1 MPTARAKDRESPG
14 DRVVHETLETLRLD
28 VGTAELEVASGPVET
43 SDSPAATSLSVDDGT
58 VHAILESWEVG
69 SRGVPMLDKT
79 PVYMTDATTLTRSP
93 MPAVARQLNCHLP
106 QASQGALERAR
117 AAIGPSRI
125 VGRREWR
132 DGIGVARQ
140 PGTAMQARR
149 SGDREIYEP
158 PLTRNPDQPSHQGW
172 ATARLVTTTEQV
184 LAT

>member
-1 MPTARAKDRESPG
+1 
-14 DRVVHETLETLRLD
+14 
-28 VGTAELEVASGPVET
+28 
-43 SDSPAATSLSVDDGT
+43 
-58 VHAILESWEVG
+58 
-69 SRGVPMLDKT
+69 
-79 PVYMTDATTLTRSP
+79 MTDATTLTRSP

-106 QASQGALERAR
+106 QPSQGALERAR

-125 VGRREWR
+125 ARRRGR

-158 PLTRNPDQPSHQGW
+158 PLTWNPDQPSHRGW
-172 ATARLVTTTEQV
+172 ATAGLVTTTEQV